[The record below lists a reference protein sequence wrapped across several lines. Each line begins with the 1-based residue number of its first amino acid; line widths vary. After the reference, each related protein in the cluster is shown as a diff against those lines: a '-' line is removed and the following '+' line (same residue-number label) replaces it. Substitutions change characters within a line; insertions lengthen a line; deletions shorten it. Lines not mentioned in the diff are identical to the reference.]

1 MRVLVSLV
9 LLSLLSFEPVAAA
22 TIGVDKL
29 RLVGLVVSTE
39 GRNLAFIELPDGK
52 QILLREGDVIGDNV
66 KVLAISRRS
75 LRLRFSDGEKVLEL
89 SDYRD
94 STGSVVSDAYE
105 VQIVQKK
112 EDSDDHAIMNREVA
126 VDALVTA
133 FDGLSVAVEKGKIK
147 NLSNYLAPLL
157 DLPSKARIININHFP
172 VGSVKEAITMI
183 SEGIAAGNV
192 VSLTLDGNE
201 RVYLMP
207 HAQQ

>member
-52 QILLREGDVIGDNV
+52 QILLREGDVIGDKV
-66 KVLAISRRS
+66 EVLAISRRS